1 MTRIAVLRR
10 SFPTPGLMLR
20 WIGKSRRRIC
30 CVALVLLAIV
40 AGLPVWWA
48 TQLMALPDI
57 GDPFDVAA
65 FRSFTIPDDRN
76 AFVLY
81 RQAATCSSRCGVS
94 QGTADQFELFA
105 RWSKADPAVRRWVE
119 ENREAMAIYRK
130 GTERPDAL
138 DPAVGF
144 DRESDATLQA
154 GLSFRLMVLLEA
166 SRLEDQGDMAGAWG
180 WYRAMVRTI
189 HHVSM
194 RGSVQRRSSVQ
205 NWHAQLGDRLATWAA
220 DPRTTP
226 ALLRR
231 ALSDVVACE
240 ALAPSER
247 DSLKASYLAVNL
259 LLDSPKNLASK
270 VSMKRFRQLWNPG
283 YPLTRGRC
291 RRSGMHGD
299 SGAASLHA
307 AGGSSGW

>member
-1 MTRIAVLRR
+1 
-10 SFPTPGLMLR
+10 
-20 WIGKSRRRIC
+20 
-30 CVALVLLAIV
+30 
-40 AGLPVWWA
+40 
-48 TQLMALPDI
+48 
-57 GDPFDVAA
+57 
-65 FRSFTIPDDRN
+65 
-76 AFVLY
+76 
-81 RQAATCSSRCGVS
+81 
-94 QGTADQFELFA
+94 
-105 RWSKADPAVRRWVE
+105 
-119 ENREAMAIYRK
+119 
-130 GTERPDAL
+130 
-138 DPAVGF
+138 
-144 DRESDATLQA
+144 
-154 GLSFRLMVLLEA
+154 MVLLEA

-205 NWHAQLGDRLATWAA
+205 NWHAQLGDTAGDVGRRPEDDA
-220 DPRTTP
+220 RTASP
-226 ALLRR
+226 

-270 VSMKRFRQLWNPG
+270 VPMKRFRQLWNPG
-283 YPLTRGRC
+283 YPLTRGEMQG
-291 RRSGMHGD
+291 SGMHGD